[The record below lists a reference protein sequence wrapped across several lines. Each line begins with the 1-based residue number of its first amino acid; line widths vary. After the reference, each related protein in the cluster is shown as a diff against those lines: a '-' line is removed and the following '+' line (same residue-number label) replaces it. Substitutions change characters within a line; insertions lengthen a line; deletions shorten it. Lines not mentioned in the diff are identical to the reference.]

1 MRIAIFGGGYVGLSL
16 SILLSRKPKIEVNLY
31 DINKKLIE
39 TVNSKISPISDNDI
53 SFSLKNNKHNLKAKH
68 INTLDQYYDYYV
80 IATPTDYNEINGYFD
95 TSSVETTIKN
105 VLSSNSDAI
114 IVIKSTIPIGF
125 TDLMKKKYD
134 TEKIF
139 FSPEFLREGK
149 ALHDNFYPTRII
161 VGSNKEPAL
170 KFGKLLKMAS
180 KMKDVNILTMSSK
193 EAEAVKLFS
202 NAYLA
207 LRVSYFNELD
217 TFSINRNL
225 NTMNIIDGVCSDPRI
240 GSDYNNPSF
249 GYGGY
254 CLPKDVKQLSKEVK
268 KAQSPLIK
276 SINQSNESRKKFIAM
291 DILKKVKPK
300 KVVGIFKI
308 TMKKDSDN
316 HRTSAILDIIDILKQ
331 NDLKIIIYDK
341 TIDKKLFREIKVEKS
356 LEIFKKKSD
365 LIIANRLEKSLK
377 DVYEKVYTRDIYFK
391 N

>member
-134 TEKIF
+134 TENIF

>member
-31 DINKKLIE
+31 DINKNLIE
-39 TVNSKISPISDNDI
+39 TVNNKISPISDSDI

-105 VLSSNSDAI
+105 VLSSNSDAV

-134 TEKIF
+134 TENIF

-180 KMKDVNILTMSSK
+180 KTKDANILSMSSE

-276 SINQSNESRKKFIAM
+276 SINQSNESRKKFIAI

-316 HRTSAILDIIDILKQ
+316 HRTSAILDIIEILKQ

-341 TIDKKLFREIKVEKS
+341 TIDKKVFREIKVEKS